1 MIIAGTLVNIAAV
14 LGGTAIGV
22 LLGKRL
28 PDRIRATLMAGLG
41 LAVALVGLQLA
52 LQSRQLLIVIGSLV
66 LGGLLGELLG
76 IETRLAAFGEKLQSR
91 FSGAGKVGEAFVV
104 SSLLYCVGAM
114 AIMGALQD
122 GVGEQPTI
130 LYAKA
135 ALDGIA
141 SVALAST
148 LGIGVAFSILPL
160 LVYQGGISL
169 LAGLFQAILT
179 TPVVTEMNAVG
190 GLLILAI
197 ALDLL
202 GINRLPVGNL
212 LPAIFLCVGLLW
224 LFRFDRRL
232 QEMVE
237 HIAVDIHLSIVHRI
251 QDLGRDK
258 DFVRQTCLHRWH
270 ADPRRCIDH
279 GDHRHYFTKDLNRPF

>member
-14 LGGTAIGV
+14 LGGTAIGF
-22 LLGKRL
+22 LFGKRL
-28 PDRIRATLMAGLG
+28 PERIRTTLMAGLG

-76 IETRLAAFGEKLQSR
+76 IEARLAAFGDRLQNR
-91 FSGAGKVGEAFVV
+91 FSGVGKVGEAFVV

-122 GVGEQPTI
+122 GVGDRPTI

-148 LGIGVAFSILPL
+148 LGIGVAFSIFPL
-160 LVYQGGISL
+160 LLYQGGISL
-169 LAGLFQAILT
+169 LAGFFQAILT
-179 TPVVTEMNAVG
+179 PPVVTEMNAVG

-202 GINRLPVGNL
+202 GIKRLPVGNL

-224 LFRFDRRL
+224 LFGL
-232 QEMVE
+232 
-237 HIAVDIHLSIVHRI
+237 A
-251 QDLGRDK
+251 
-258 DFVRQTCLHRWH
+258 
-270 ADPRRCIDH
+270 
-279 GDHRHYFTKDLNRPF
+279 